1 MEEREIEKLVC
12 NMLKELKITFRCE
25 YCGEKQRW
33 GALQDSW
40 EIIFSSPHHVASFDF
55 YTGLGRRRE
64 GRVIPPSSS
73 NVLYC
78 LTIDF
83 VSVAEADFE
92 NWCDDTGCS
101 NDSISAFKAY
111 ESCVKNSKKLNKV
124 FSTAQIHDFQEIL
137 TDF

>member
-1 MEEREIEKLVC
+1 MKEGEIEKLVC
-12 NMLKELKITFRCE
+12 NKLKELKITFRCE

-55 YTGLGRRRE
+55 FAGLGHRRE
-64 GRVIPPSSS
+64 GCAVPPSSA

-78 LTIDF
+78 LTGDF

-92 NWCDDTGCS
+92 TWCENTGYS
-101 NDSISAFKAY
+101 DDSISAFKAY
-111 ESCVKNSKKLNKV
+111 KLCVKNSKKLNKV
-124 FSTAQIHDFQEIL
+124 FSTAQIYDFQKIL